1 MPSLIEIVPAQP
13 SWRTDFETL
22 KITVMSAAPVG
33 SRVHHIGSTAVP
45 GLAAKDVIDILFWR
59 VLDRLDYWLTQARL
73 WLAHAVCG
81 LRLDGDRPD

>member
-1 MPSLIEIVPAQP
+1 VRCPSGALLQSRGFV
-13 SWRTDFETL
+13 SSCFRRH
-22 KITVMSAAPVG
+22 SARRGFDTPRALP
-33 SRVHHIGSTAVP
+33 P
-45 GLAAKDVIDILFWR
+45 LFWR